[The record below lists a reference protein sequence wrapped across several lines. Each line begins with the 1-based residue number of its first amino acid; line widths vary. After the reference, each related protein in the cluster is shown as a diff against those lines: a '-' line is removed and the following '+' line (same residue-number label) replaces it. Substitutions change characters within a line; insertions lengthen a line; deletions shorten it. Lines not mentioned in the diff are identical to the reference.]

1 MSLRDILDGAL
12 IFVDANIFVYAV
24 ERRSPQCRQLL
35 DRIDGEA
42 VRAFSSAIV
51 LAEVCHRRMVNEA
64 REAGLIS
71 GANPARLL
79 GERPDGVQR
88 LSIYAQNTR
97 DLLDS
102 PISFEPVRLEDFYV
116 ALELQRQHGLLTN
129 DSLNFAV
136 AKRLGIQ
143 AIATADKSFDNV
155 PGLIIYKPED
165 ISFRLVL

>member
-1 MSLRDILDGAL
+1 MNLPDILHGAA

-64 REAGLIS
+64 KEAGLIT

-79 GERPDGVQR
+79 GKKPDGIQG
-88 LSIYAQNTR
+88 LSIYAQNVR

-102 PISFEPVRLEDFYV
+102 PIVFEPIRAEDFYV
-116 ALELQRQHGLLTN
+116 ALELQKQHGLLTN
-129 DSLNFAV
+129 DSLNLAV
-136 AKRLGIQ
+136 ARRLGIQ
-143 AIATADKSFDNV
+143 EIATADKSFDNV
-155 PGLIIYKPED
+155 PGVIIYKPED
-165 ISFRLVL
+165 ISTS

>member
-1 MSLRDILDGAL
+1 MNLPDILNGATV
-12 IFVDANIFVYAV
+12 FVDANIFIYAV

-42 VRAFSSAIV
+42 VRAFSSSIV

-64 REAGLIS
+64 KGAGLIS

-79 GERPDGVQR
+79 GKKPGGIQG
-88 LSIYAQNTR
+88 LNIYAQNIR

-102 PISFEPVRLEDFYV
+102 PIVFEPIRPEDFYV

-143 AIATADKSFDNV
+143 EIATADTSFDAV
-155 PGLIIYKPED
+155 QGTIVYKPTD
-165 ISFRLVL
+165 VNPTAQ

>member
-1 MSLRDILDGAL
+1 MSLRDIPDGAL

-24 ERRSPQCRQLL
+24 ERRCPECRQLL
-35 DRIDGEA
+35 DRIDGDA
-42 VRAFSSAIV
+42 VSAFSSAIV
-51 LAEVCHRRMVNEA
+51 LAEVCHRRMINEA
-64 REAGLIS
+64 KEVGLIS

-79 GERPDGVQR
+79 GRKPEGVR
-88 LSIYAQNTR
+88 GLRIYAQNTR

-102 PISFEPVRLEDFYV
+102 PITFEPVRLEDFYV
-116 ALELQRQHGLLTN
+116 ALELQKQHGLLTN

-155 PGLIIYKPED
+155 PGIVIHKPED
-165 ISFRLVL
+165 ISH